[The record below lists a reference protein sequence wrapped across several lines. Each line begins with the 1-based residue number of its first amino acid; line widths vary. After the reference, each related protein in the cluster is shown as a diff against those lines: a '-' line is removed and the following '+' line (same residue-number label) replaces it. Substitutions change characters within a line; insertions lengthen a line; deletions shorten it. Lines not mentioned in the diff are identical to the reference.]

1 METPIEIVNM
11 PSLLKVG
18 NKMFYDGNF
27 FKNYYM
33 RNRLSCRR
41 SRKTVYKEIY
51 ISLIHLTF
59 LKTEPRIW
67 KRRV

>member
-27 FKNYYM
+27 FKNYDNTICT
-33 RNRLSCRR
+33 RGRG
-41 SRKTVYKEIY
+41 I
-51 ISLIHLTF
+51 
-59 LKTEPRIW
+59 
-67 KRRV
+67 RVL